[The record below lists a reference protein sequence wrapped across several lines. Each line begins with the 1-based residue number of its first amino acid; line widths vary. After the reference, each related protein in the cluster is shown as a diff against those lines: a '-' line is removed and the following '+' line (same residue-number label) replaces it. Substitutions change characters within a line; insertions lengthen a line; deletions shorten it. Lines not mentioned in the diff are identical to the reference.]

1 MDSSAA
7 NIQTFSNIC
16 KVLLE
21 KLQGVHT
28 FAGYEQATVDYCSVF
43 LCIVIVSF
51 IFYLYFV
58 DFAKL
63 YLLF

>member
-1 MDSSAA
+1 M
-7 NIQTFSNIC
+7 
-16 KVLLE
+16 K
-21 KLQGVHT
+21 
-28 FAGYEQATVDYCSVF
+28 QATVDYCSIF

-51 IFYLYFV
+51 IVYLYFV